1 MLTLRGDEMLRAYCK
16 RGFRKSAHRSSAAEA
31 ALMAIQDGTA
41 NAVPFQR
48 SLREKNAITIWA
60 AAFCI
65 LLFFSAD
72 SAVAQIPSPALLV
85 LEKNDKSMA
94 IVDPGTLK
102 VVGRVPAGEDPHEI
116 VASEDGKYAYIS
128 NYGAFQNPQ
137 HTISIVDV
145 TTQKALPA
153 VDLGALRAPHG
164 LDLVNGKV
172 YFTAEGSKVI
182 GRYDPATRQVDWTL
196 GIGQNRTHMLLVSKD
211 ESRIFTAN
219 VNSDTISI
227 LDRDKNGDASGWI
240 ESPIPVG
247 KGPEGFD
254 VSPDGKELWAAN
266 SHEGTVSIIDLASRK
281 VVQTLDL
288 HTKFANR
295 VKFSP
300 DGKLVLIADLGTG
313 DLVVLDAAARKEI
326 KRVNLGH
333 GVAGV
338 LIVPDGSQAYV
349 AVSPDSQVA
358 VIDLKT
364 FSVTGRIAT
373 GKGPDGMAWVVRK

>member
-1 MLTLRGDEMLRAYCK
+1 MRRVW
-16 RGFRKSAHRSSAAEA
+16 
-31 ALMAIQDGTA
+31 ALLLG
-41 NAVPFQR
+41 
-48 SLREKNAITIWA
+48 L
-60 AAFCI
+60 
-65 LLFFSAD
+65 LLFFATD
-72 SAVAQIPSPALLV
+72 SLLAQIPSPALLV

-137 HTISIVDV
+137 RTISIADLSA
-145 TTQKALPA
+145 QKALPA
-153 VDLGALRAPHG
+153 VDLGALLAPHG
-164 LDLVNGKV
+164 LDIVNGKV

-182 GRYDPATRQVDWTL
+182 GRYDPVTRRVDWTL
-196 GIGQNRTHMLLVSKD
+196 GIGQNRTHMLVVSRD
-211 ESRIFTAN
+211 ESKIFTAN

-240 ESPIPVG
+240 ETPISVG

-254 VSPDGKELWAAN
+254 VSPDSKELWAAN
-266 SHEGTVSIIDLASRK
+266 SHDGTLSIIDLASKK

-333 GVAGV
+333 GVAGI
-338 LIVPDGSQAYV
+338 LIVPDSSRAFV
-349 AVSPDSQVA
+349 AVSPDSEVA
-358 VIDLKT
+358 VVDLKT

-373 GKGPDGMAWVVRK
+373 GKGPDGMAWAVRK